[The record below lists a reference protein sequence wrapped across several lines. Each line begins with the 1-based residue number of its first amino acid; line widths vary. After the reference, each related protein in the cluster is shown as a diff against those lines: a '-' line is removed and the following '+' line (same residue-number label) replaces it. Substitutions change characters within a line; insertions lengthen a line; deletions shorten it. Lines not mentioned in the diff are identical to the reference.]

1 MGPMSSHDK
10 DPLMNSFQF
19 LNRRYFSRLNEV
31 GLRIFQ
37 LWYTGLIIKQYNIL
51 SHKKI
56 KITLIFCAI
65 LYQTLMI
72 FNKNHLPVT
81 INHEDV
87 LVLPPDLVDTLGSDH
102 DTEFT

>member
-1 MGPMSSHDK
+1 
-10 DPLMNSFQF
+10 
-19 LNRRYFSRLNEV
+19 
-31 GLRIFQ
+31 
-37 LWYTGLIIKQYNIL
+37 
-51 SHKKI
+51 
-56 KITLIFCAI
+56 
-65 LYQTLMI
+65 MI